1 MKVKVCGMRNIDNIA
16 ELCNLSIDYIG
27 MIFYSKS
34 PRYVETI
41 PSINIQLLK
50 DITTSANVQRIGV
63 FVNEDIQYVLDKA
76 KEYQLDYAQLH
87 GNENPEYCNEIREE
101 IPVIKAFSI
110 SSSNDFIN
118 IEQYSDCCEYFLFD
132 TKTESYGGSGKKF
145 DWSILDK
152 YTGITPFFLSGGISL
167 TDVERIKAMTH
178 PLLYG
183 IDVNSRFEKEPGIK
197 DIELLTQFLNK
208 LKS

>member
-1 MKVKVCGMRNIDNIA
+1 MKIKVCGMKYIDNIA

-34 PRYVETI
+34 PRYIETI
-41 PSINIQLLK
+41 PSISIQQLK
-50 DITTSANVQRIGV
+50 DITTCANIQRIGV
-63 FVNEDIQYVLDKA
+63 FVNEDIEYVLGKA
-76 KEYQLDYAQLH
+76 KEYQLDYVQLH
-87 GNENPEYCNEIREE
+87 GNESPEYCKELSKSIT
-101 IPVIKAFSI
+101 IIKAFSI
-110 SSSNDFIN
+110 FCSDDFTN
-118 IEQYSDCCEYFLFD
+118 IEQYTDSCEYFLFD

-152 YTGITPFFLSGGISL
+152 YTKIIPFFLSGGISF
-167 TDVERIKAMTH
+167 TDVEQIKRMTH
-178 PLLYG
+178 PQFYG
-183 IDVNSRFEKEPGIK
+183 IDINSRFEKEPGLK

>member
-1 MKVKVCGMRNIDNIA
+1 MKVKVCGMKYLDNIA

-34 PRYVETI
+34 PRYIETI
-41 PSINIQLLK
+41 PSINIQRLK
-50 DITTSANVQRIGV
+50 DITASANIQRIGV

-76 KEYQLDYAQLH
+76 KEYQLDYVQLH
-87 GNENPEYCNEIREE
+87 GNESPEYCKEIQKKVA
-101 IPVIKAFSI
+101 IIKAFSI

-145 DWSILDK
+145 NWSMLDK
-152 YTGITPFFLSGGISL
+152 YTGIIPFFLSGGISL
-167 TDVERIKAMTH
+167 TDVEHVKAMIH